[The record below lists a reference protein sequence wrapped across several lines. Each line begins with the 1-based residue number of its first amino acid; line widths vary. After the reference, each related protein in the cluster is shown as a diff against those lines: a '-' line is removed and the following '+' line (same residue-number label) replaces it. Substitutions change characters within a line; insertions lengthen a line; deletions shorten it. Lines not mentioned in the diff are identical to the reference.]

1 MYKLFF
7 KNIWKYKKHF
17 DNISSS
23 KNGVL
28 FLNIS
33 IYEDMKEVFEKC
45 YENTTFENEL

>member
-1 MYKLFF
+1 MYKLFL

-33 IYEDMKEVFEKC
+33 IYEDMKKC
-45 YENTTFENEL
+45 LKNVMKTTFENEL